1 MPDRPTTDRMPP
13 IPTRR
18 MTPQQKIA
26 AHAVA
31 SGPRGA
37 LIGPF
42 IPALRSPEFM
52 TRLQHLG
59 EYLRYHSALGPRLGE
74 LVILLTAR
82 HWSQNFEWHVHAP
95 LAVKHGLT
103 KATVAAIARG
113 QRPLE
118 MQDDE
123 ALVHDFFMEL
133 QHNHSVSDATYT
145 RAVKQLGEQ
154 AIIDLTG
161 AVGYYTTLAMLM
173 NVARTPL
180 PQNAKPGLETLPG
193 C

>member
-1 MPDRPTTDRMPP
+1 MPDRIAPDRMPP
-13 IPTRR
+13 IPARG
-18 MTPQQKIA
+18 MTPAQKAA
-26 AHAVA
+26 AHTVV

-42 IPALRSPEFM
+42 IPALRSPQFM

-59 EYLRYHSALGPRLGE
+59 EYLRYHTAVGPRLGE

-95 LAVKHGLT
+95 LARKHGLT
-103 KATVAAIARG
+103 KATIAAIARG

-118 MQDDE
+118 MQEDE

-133 QHNHSVSDATYT
+133 QHHHAVCDATYV
-145 RAVKQLGEQ
+145 RAVKQFGEQ
-154 AIIDLTG
+154 AVIDLTG
-161 AVGYYTTLAMLM
+161 AIGYYTTLAMIM
-173 NVARTPL
+173 NVARTPAPAGAKS
-180 PQNAKPGLETLPG
+180 PQSRGSLR
-193 C
+193 